1 MQPAK
6 AKLTGSQDR
15 PLLQVGD
22 PVKVRLEFEEEFTV
36 SVEKRI
42 GSYVL
47 LSNGIKFHILDD
59 RWKSKE
65 QWIDECTRSVISTIA
80 EK

>member
-6 AKLTGSQDR
+6 ER

-22 PVKVRLEFEEEFTV
+22 FVKAKFEGEEFII
-36 SVEKRI
+36 SVERRV
-42 GSYVL
+42 GSYVI
-47 LSNGIKFHILDD
+47 LSNGVKFHILDD

-65 QWIDECTRSVISTIA
+65 QWIGESTGFLISMIA
-80 EK
+80 AK

>member
-6 AKLTGSQDR
+6 ER
-15 PLLQVGD
+15 PILQVGD
-22 PVKVRLEFEEEFTV
+22 FVKVKFEGEEFTV

-42 GSYVL
+42 GSHVL

>member
-6 AKLTGSQDR
+6 ER
-15 PLLQVGD
+15 PILQVGD
-22 PVKVRLEFEEEFTV
+22 FVKVRLEGEEFIV
-36 SVEKRI
+36 SVKERI
-42 GSYVL
+42 GSYVV

-65 QWIDECTRSVISTIA
+65 QWIDECTHSVVSTIA
-80 EK
+80 AE